1 MDAKVIIRGATV
13 GNLDARKSTASVS
26 NKESSALI
34 YASVTAVKTAS
45 LK

>member
-1 MDAKVIIRGATV
+1 MAARAITRDATV
-13 GNLDARKSTASVS
+13 GSLGVRKSTVSAS
-26 NKESSALI
+26 NKVFFALI